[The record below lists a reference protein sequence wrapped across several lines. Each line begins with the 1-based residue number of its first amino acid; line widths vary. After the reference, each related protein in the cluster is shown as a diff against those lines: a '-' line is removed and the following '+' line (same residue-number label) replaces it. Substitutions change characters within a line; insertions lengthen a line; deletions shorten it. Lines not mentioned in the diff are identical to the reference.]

1 MPSAEG
7 GGMEIKMNLNE
18 FLKEEAFSKYNV
30 GIEKIKDDFIE
41 SGYEKFL
48 WRQTLKE
55 WDDAKKTILE
65 ENSYK
70 YVVNKYVQS
79 FLEQFNNCLLYTS
92 RCV

>member
-1 MPSAEG
+1 MLFVPSAEG

-79 FLEQFNNCLLYTS
+79 F
-92 RCV
+92 